1 MSQAVFAVLALA
13 AWAAV
18 LFALERVAP
27 LRRRTSPVA
36 PRIAVN
42 AVVTVLALGAAA
54 AMVRPAVSWV
64 LTPVGERSFGLMRL
78 LEVPRPVELIFAAV
92 FLDLTFYWWHR
103 ANHRIGFLW
112 RFHNVHHLDPDLD
125 VTTAARFHFGE
136 VALSAAFRAAQA
148 AALGAPLAVL
158 ATYEL
163 AFQAA
168 VLFHH
173 ANVRLPLA
181 LERVLV
187 AAVVTPRMHG
197 IHHSTMRRE
206 TNANF
211 GVLLTAWDRLFRSL
225 RLGVPQAAVA
235 IGVPAY
241 ARPEDN
247 RLPAV
252 LAHPFRP
259 QRRYWPEEEPARPS
273 EGTSLA
279 G

>member
-1 MSQAVFAVLALA
+1 MTVPVLAVVTVV
-13 AWAAV
+13 AWGAV
-18 LFALERVAP
+18 LFVLERVAP
-27 LRRRTSPVA
+27 LRARTRPIA
-36 PRIAVN
+36 PRVAVN
-42 AVVTVLALGAAA
+42 AVLTALALGAAA
-54 AMVRPAVSWV
+54 AAVRPAVAWV
-64 LTPVGERSFGLMRL
+64 LTPAGERSFGLMRL
-78 LEVPRPVELIFAAV
+78 LQVPRAAELIFAAL
-92 FLDLTFYWWHR
+92 FLDFTFYWWHR
-103 ANHRIGFLW
+103 ANHGVAFLW

-173 ANVRLPLA
+173 ANVRLPLG

-187 AAVVTPRMHG
+187 AVVVTPRMHG
-197 IHHSTMRRE
+197 IHHSTVRQE

-211 GVLLTAWDRLFRSL
+211 GVLFTAWDRVFRSL
-225 RLGVPQAAVA
+225 RLGVPQREVT
-235 IGVPAY
+235 IGVPGY

-247 RLPAV
+247 QLPAV
-252 LAHPFRP
+252 LLHPFRR
-259 QRRYWPEEEPARPS
+259 QRRYWPEEESPRPQ
-273 EGTSLA
+273 GASLV